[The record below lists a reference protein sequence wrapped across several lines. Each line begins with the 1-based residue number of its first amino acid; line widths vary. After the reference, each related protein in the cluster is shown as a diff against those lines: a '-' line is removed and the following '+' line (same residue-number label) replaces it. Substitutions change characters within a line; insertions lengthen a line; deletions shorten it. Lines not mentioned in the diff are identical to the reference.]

1 MKFLL
6 PVELQNEPLVNI
18 LNLDDD
24 ETVTQI
30 LPVEDF
36 AEDKYVFMATRNGTV
51 KKTSLKFCKKI

>member
-6 PVELQNEPLVNI
+6 PVELQKVDLVNM

-30 LPVEDF
+30 LPVEDLLKISMSLWQL
-36 AEDKYVFMATRNGTV
+36 ETV
-51 KKTSLKFCKKI
+51 Q

>member
-1 MKFLL
+1 M
-6 PVELQNEPLVNI
+6 

-36 AEDKYVFMATRNGTV
+36 AEDKYVLWQPETV
-51 KKTSLKFCKKI
+51 Q